1 MPLIE
6 EFCSIY
12 RDLTKI
18 SSSDLQRIYTDN
30 VEFVDPITTH
40 YGLGEVQQYFA
51 NLKDAATSCEFTIYD
66 VMYCTDNP
74 AGISHVLNWK
84 MKLVL
89 KKPNKCVFLSGT
101 TQLKENEDGFYYHR
115 DFYDLGEMVYEHI
128 PVLGWCVKAIKR
140 KLAS

>member
-18 SSSDLQRIYTDN
+18 SSSDLQRIYTKN
-30 VEFVDPITTH
+30 VEFIDPITTH
-40 YGLGEVQQYFA
+40 HGLDEVQAYFA
-51 NLKDAATSCEFTIYD
+51 NLKEVAASCEFTIID
-66 VMYCTDNP
+66 VISCSNNQ
-74 AGISHVLNWK
+74 AGITHVLNWE

-89 KKPNKCVFLSGT
+89 KKPHKCVFLSGT
-101 TQLKENEDGFYYHR
+101 TQLKQNDDGFYYHR